1 MLTDAFGRTVDYL
14 RISVTDRCDLR
25 CTYCLPKGFKGFS
38 VPKEWL
44 SIEELAR
51 VASAFARLG
60 TKRVRLAAGEPEALG
75 AQQRQS
81 RGHPR
86 QRCDAEP
93 FFGHGKAFEAVGP
106 EKGAAQMAT
115 VGNVNAQVH

>member
-51 VASAFARLG
+51 VASGRARRAASRALRKPALSCG
-60 TKRVRLAAGEPEALG
+60 AMGGRAAGSHVILG
-75 AQQRQS
+75 S
-81 RGHPR
+81 LFISPSS
-86 QRCDAEP
+86 
-93 FFGHGKAFEAVGP
+93 
-106 EKGAAQMAT
+106 
-115 VGNVNAQVH
+115 